1 MESDFASAPPGL
13 SESAVFSRARRRA
26 VAERSCQYV
35 YAGSVGTR
43 PDSSDVLSTGPLRRR
58 RQAPSARSHPD
69 LDLRKNAA
77 ATALCVDTR
86 PLRQRCA

>member
-35 YAGSVGTR
+35 YAGAVGTR
-43 PDSSDVLSTGPLRRR
+43 PIRPTFSRLVVCLYLRY
-58 RQAPSARSHPD
+58 P
-69 LDLRKNAA
+69 
-77 ATALCVDTR
+77 
-86 PLRQRCA
+86 